1 MLIKLLKK
9 IAFGLVGLILLVVFV
24 AGIGSYLSL
33 DSDFNHSKQTAALSL
48 FSQNSTFTDDA
59 LLRIEANGFEFRARV
74 AGNEP
79 NRPTVILLHGFPATS
94 AMWKPLI
101 PALASGG
108 YRVVAFDQ
116 RGYSPG
122 ARPLE
127 VDEYA
132 LPNLVSDVLAIA
144 DAVGAQT
151 FHLVGHDWGAA
162 VGWATVLEHPDRVLS
177 WTGLSIAH
185 PQAFSDALLND
196 PDQQARS
203 SYFTLFN
210 TPIVPE
216 ILLTFN
222 GLALLNAAY
231 EGMDSDNIAEYLA
244 VLSEPR
250 ALSSAL
256 NWYRQ
261 MGNLTDNI
269 TAAPETSVPTL
280 FIWGSNDAAVG
291 RAAVLD
297 QAQYMKGPYKVVETE
312 GEHWLMTTHADQII
326 PQVLEHIG
334 GID

>member
-9 IAFGLVGLILLVVFV
+9 IAFGFVGLILLLVLI

-33 DSDFNHSKQTAALSL
+33 DSDFSHSKKTANLPL
-48 FSQNSTFTDDA
+48 FSQTSTFTDEEV
-59 LLRIEANGFEFRARV
+59 LRIQANGFEFRARV
-74 AGNEP
+74 AGNESD
-79 NRPTVILLHGFPATS
+79 RPTVILLHGFPVTS

-101 PALASGG
+101 PALTNRG

-122 ARPLE
+122 ARPL
-127 VDEYA
+127 DAALYS
-132 LPNLVSDVLAIA
+132 LPNLVSDVLAVA

-151 FHLVGHDWGAA
+151 FHLVGHDWGSA
-162 VGWATVLEHPDRVLS
+162 VGWATLLEHPDRVLT

-216 ILLTFN
+216 VLLTFN
-222 GLALLNAAY
+222 ALTLLRSAY
-231 EGMDSDNIAEYLA
+231 EGMDNDNIAEYLA

-261 MGNLTDNI
+261 MGNLTDTI
-269 TAAPETSVPTL
+269 TASPETSVPTL
-280 FIWGSNDAAVG
+280 FVWGSNDSAVG

-297 QAQYMKGPYKVVETE
+297 QRQYMKGPYKVIETNA
-312 GEHWLMTTHADQII
+312 EHWLMTTHADQINS
-326 PQVLEHIG
+326 QVLEHIG
-334 GID
+334 RID

>member
-1 MLIKLLKK
+1 MLIKLLKNT
-9 IAFGLVGLILLVVFV
+9 ALGLVGLILLVVLI

-33 DSDFNHSKQTAALSL
+33 DSDFSHSKQTAALPL
-48 FSQNSTFTDDA
+48 FSQNMTFTDDE
-59 LLRIEANGFEFRARV
+59 LLRVQANGFEFRARV

-79 NRPTVILLHGFPATS
+79 DRPTVILLHGFPTTS

-101 PALASGG
+101 SALADND

-122 ARPLE
+122 ARPA
-127 VDEYA
+127 DSAEYV
-132 LPNLVSDVLAIA
+132 LPNLVDDVLAIA
-144 DAVGAQT
+144 DAIGAAQ

-162 VGWATVLEHPDRVLS
+162 VGWTTVLEHPDRVLS

-185 PQAFSDALLND
+185 PQAFSDALQND

-216 ILLTFN
+216 VLLTFN

-231 EGMDSDNIAEYLA
+231 TGMDNDNIVEYLA
-244 VLSEPR
+244 VFSEPR

-261 MGNLTDNI
+261 MGNLTESI
-269 TAAPETSVPTL
+269 AATPETSVPTL
-280 FIWGSNDAAVG
+280 FVWGSNDAAVG
-291 RAAVLD
+291 RGAVLD
-297 QAQYMKGPYKVVETE
+297 QAQYMKGLYKVVETD

>member
-9 IAFGLVGLILLVVFV
+9 IAFGFVGLILLVVLIS
-24 AGIGSYLSL
+24 GIGSYLSL
-33 DSDFNHSKQTAALSL
+33 DADFSHSKKTANLPL
-48 FSQNSTFTDDA
+48 FSQASTFTDEEV
-59 LLRIEANGFEFRARV
+59 LRIEANGFEFRARV
-74 AGNEP
+74 AGNESD
-79 NRPTVILLHGFPATS
+79 RPTVILLHGFPVTS

-101 PALASGG
+101 SALANSG
-108 YRVVAFDQ
+108 YRAVAFDQ

-127 VDEYA
+127 AALYS
-132 LPNLVSDVLAIA
+132 LPNLVSDVLAVA
-144 DAVGAQT
+144 DAVGAKT
-151 FHLVGHDWGAA
+151 FHLIGHDWGAA
-162 VGWATVLEHPDRVLS
+162 VGWATVLEHPDRVLT

-216 ILLTFN
+216 VLLTFN
-222 GLALLNAAY
+222 SLALLRSAY
-231 EGMDSDNIAEYLA
+231 EGMDKDNIAEYLA

-261 MGNLTDNI
+261 MGNLTDTI
-269 TAAPETSVPTL
+269 PASPETSVPTL
-280 FIWGSNDAAVG
+280 FVWGSNDSAVG

-297 QAQYMKGPYKVVETE
+297 QRQYMKGPYKEIETD
-312 GEHWLMTTHADQII
+312 GEHWLMTTHADQINS
-326 PQVLEHIG
+326 QVLEHIG
-334 GID
+334 SID

>member
-1 MLIKLLKK
+1 MLTKLLKNT
-9 IAFGLVGLILLVVFV
+9 ALGLVALILLVVLI

-33 DSDFNHSKQTAALSL
+33 DSDFGHSKQTAALPL
-48 FSQNSTFTDDA
+48 FSQSTTFADDE
-59 LLRIEANGFEFRARV
+59 LLRIQANGFEFRARV

-79 NRPTVILLHGFPATS
+79 DRPTVILLHGFPATS

-101 PALASGG
+101 SALAHSG

-122 ARPLE
+122 ARPA
-127 VDEYA
+127 DSAEYV
-132 LPNLVSDVLAIA
+132 LPNLVNDVLAIA
-144 DAVGAQT
+144 DAVGAAQ

-162 VGWATVLEHPDRVLS
+162 VGWTTVLEHPDRVLS

-185 PQAFSDALLND
+185 PQAFSDALQND

-203 SYFTLFN
+203 SYFALFN

-216 ILLTFN
+216 VLLTFN

-231 EGMDSDNIAEYLA
+231 TGMDKDNIAEYLA
-244 VLSEPR
+244 VFSEPR

-261 MGNLTDNI
+261 MGNLTDSI
-269 TAAPETSVPTL
+269 AVAFETSVPTL
-280 FIWGSNDAAVG
+280 FVWGSNDAAVG

-297 QAQYMKGPYKVVETE
+297 QAQYMKGPYKVVETD

-334 GID
+334 GLD

>member
-127 VDEYA
+127 VGDYA

>member
-9 IAFGLVGLILLVVFV
+9 IAFGFVGLILLVVLI

-33 DSDFNHSKQTAALSL
+33 DANFSHSKQTANLPL
-48 FSQNSTFTDDA
+48 FSQASTFTDEEV
-59 LLRIEANGFEFRARV
+59 LRIQANGFEFRARV
-74 AGNEP
+74 AGNVSD
-79 NRPTVILLHGFPATS
+79 RPTVILLHGFPVTS

-101 PALASGG
+101 SALASSG

-122 ARPLE
+122 ARPFDVAL
-127 VDEYA
+127 YS
-132 LPNLVSDVLAIA
+132 LPNLVSDVLAVA
-144 DAVGAQT
+144 DAVGSKT
-151 FHLVGHDWGAA
+151 FHLVGHDWGSA
-162 VGWATVLEHPDRVLS
+162 VGWATMLEHPDRVLS

-203 SYFTLFN
+203 SYFTLFR

-216 ILLTFN
+216 VLLTFN
-222 GLALLNAAY
+222 ALALLRQAY
-231 EGMDSDNIAEYLA
+231 EGMSNENVAEYLA
-244 VLSEPR
+244 VLSEPQ

-261 MGNLTDNI
+261 MGNLTETI
-269 TAAPETSVPTL
+269 SAAPETSVPTL
-280 FIWGSNDAAVG
+280 FVWGSNDSAVG

-297 QAQYMKGPYKVVETE
+297 QRQYMKGPYKVIETD
-312 GEHWLMTTHADQII
+312 GEHWLMSSHADQII
-326 PQVLEHIG
+326 AQVLEHIG